1 MKKLLALVLVLGL
14 TSLASADLV
23 LTVNGVPVTQ
33 GQITIAPSQT
43 IELDLELTAGE
54 TCAMYDVTY
63 QLSNAQAELLTGGV
77 TFPTVFD
84 LPGGFTVPPT
94 PQMVEISAGQWS
106 SGPVAG
112 PAVLMQG
119 LILHC
124 LEATPVDLTL
134 YVSEYTEVD
143 GQEVLVGTVLGTLH
157 IIQEVPEPVTIA
169 LLGLG
174 SLFLRKRS

>member
-14 TSLASADLV
+14 TSLASADLL
-23 LTVNGVPVTQ
+23 LTVNGQPVTQ

-54 TCAMYDVTY
+54 NVQMWDVTY
-63 QLSNAQAELLTGGV
+63 MLSNAQAEFVTGSM
-77 TFPTVFD
+77 TYPTVFEF
-84 LPGGFTVPPT
+84 PGGFTVPPT
-94 PQMVEISAGQWS
+94 AQMVEISAANFTG
-106 SGPVAG
+106 GPAAG
-112 PAVLMQG
+112 PAMLMQG

-134 YVSEYTEVD
+134 YVSDYTVVD
-143 GQEVLVGTVLGTLH
+143 GQEVEIGTVLGTLH
-157 IIQEVPEPVTIA
+157 ITQIPEPVTIA